1 MATTGKDN
9 IDSIVNKSFLILD
22 QIQESY
28 FPLLEK
34 SIFSE
39 NSSDPA
45 NKSKISKLEFVI
57 QQRIKYVED
66 NCNHLEA
73 ILGKMNASSSEQTN
87 ADFLTY
93 RLNQLRY
100 VGVCV
105 TI

>member
-1 MATTGKDN
+1 MTNSSGKDN

-66 NCNHLEA
+66 NCTHLES
-73 ILGKMNASSSEQTN
+73 ILCKLTDNANEKTS

-93 RLNQLRY
+93 RLNQLR
-100 VGVCV
+100 
-105 TI
+105 

>member
-1 MATTGKDN
+1 MTNIGSGKDN
-9 IDSIVNKSFLILD
+9 IDAIVNKSFLILD

-45 NKSKISKLEFVI
+45 SKSKISKLEFVI

-66 NCNHLEA
+66 NCTHLES
-73 ILGKMNASSSEQTN
+73 ILCKLTNNNANEKTN

-93 RLNQLRY
+93 RLNQLR
-100 VGVCV
+100 
-105 TI
+105 